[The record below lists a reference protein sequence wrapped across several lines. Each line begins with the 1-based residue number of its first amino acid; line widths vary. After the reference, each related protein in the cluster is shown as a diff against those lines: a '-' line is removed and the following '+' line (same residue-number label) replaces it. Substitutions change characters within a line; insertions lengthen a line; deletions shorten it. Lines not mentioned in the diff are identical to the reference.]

1 MIADYLA
8 DVCGDRVGS
17 PSSLGRTTVLLS
29 LYVED
34 ADRFFDTAQAAGA
47 KIHIPLMDA
56 FWGDR
61 YGQLKDP
68 YGHIWEVVIH
78 KKDMSKDEI
87 DIAAKEA
94 FAQMSKNNSNK

>member
-1 MIADYLA
+1 
-8 DVCGDRVGS
+8 
-17 PSSLGRTTVLLS
+17 
-29 LYVED
+29 
-34 ADRFFDTAQAAGA
+34 
-47 KIHIPLMDA
+47 MDA

-68 YGHIWEVVIH
+68 YGHIWEVAIH